1 MQHPTKNA
9 YAYCNV
15 PEPKWII
22 IFVHWLTSSKDEEM
36 FIQAEKLFSENWY
49 STIRFNLYWDLP
61 WEKKLSEVSLQDHIN
76 DVNEVINYYKSEW
89 YKKIFLAGHSYWW
102 IVNLYVNKEDIS
114 GILMWDSSIW
124 WKWLLEDVH
133 EDENWK
139 YYIDWW
145 NWYRFYISKK
155 LYDDFLIPSEEY
167 LEKIAEIKLPI
178 KIIAAE
184 NWLSKAGE
192 RYYEAANEPKEL
204 YIVKWAYHRFED
216 WWMDELLNESLK
228 WIDNN

>member
-76 DVNEVINYYKSEW
+76 DVNEVIN
-89 YKKIFLAGHSYWW
+89 
-102 IVNLYVNKEDIS
+102 
-114 GILMWDSSIW
+114 
-124 WKWLLEDVH
+124 
-133 EDENWK
+133 
-139 YYIDWW
+139 
-145 NWYRFYISKK
+145 
-155 LYDDFLIPSEEY
+155 
-167 LEKIAEIKLPI
+167 
-178 KIIAAE
+178 
-184 NWLSKAGE
+184 
-192 RYYEAANEPKEL
+192 
-204 YIVKWAYHRFED
+204 
-216 WWMDELLNESLK
+216 
-228 WIDNN
+228 